1 MGKSKLLLTP
11 ADAGMEL
18 SREEYAEADFKE
30 PSKYERVRG
39 RLIVMAPA
47 GHEHHST
54 AEPVRDYL
62 GAYRL
67 AHPEVIE
74 HVFQESWTTI
84 NDDTD
89 RHPDIAV
96 YLTSSTGRIPERV
109 PDLIFEV
116 VSEDRRDRERDYDE
130 KRGEYESI
138 GVREYVI
145 VDRFEQRV
153 TVLRLGAGGYVE
165 TVLEP
170 DDVYSTPLLPGLE
183 VPLGDV
189 I

>member
-11 ADAGMEL
+11 ADEGMEL
-18 SREEYAEADFKE
+18 SREEYAEADVKG
-30 PSKYERVRG
+30 PWKYERVRG

-47 GHEHHST
+47 GHDHHLT
-54 AEPVRDYL
+54 AEPFRDYL
-62 GAYRL
+62 VVYKVQ
-67 AHPEVIE
+67 HPDVVE
-74 HVFQESWTTI
+74 HVFEESWTTI
-84 NDDTD
+84 DDDTD

-96 YLTSSTGRIPERV
+96 YLQTSSGRIPDRV
-109 PDLIFEV
+109 PDLIFEI

-153 TVLRLGAGGYVE
+153 TVLLLEEGGYVE
-165 TVLEP
+165 TVL
-170 DDVYSTPLLPGLE
+170 DTGKVYSTPLLPGLE
-183 VPLGDV
+183 VPLSEV
-189 I
+189 L